1 MTVTIKLVNTPT
13 LSHNYHFL
21 VVLTFRIYSLNFQV
35 YNTVLLIT
43 ATMLHV
49 RSPGFIHC
57 ESGNMHL
64 CTQHLPI
71 SLTPW
76 PLQPPIYFVS
86 L

>member
-1 MTVTIKLVNTPT
+1 MTVTIKLVNTPI

-21 VVLTFRIYSLNFQV
+21 VVLTFRIYSLNFQIS
-35 YNTVLLIT
+35 NTVLLIT
-43 ATMLHV
+43 ATMLHI

-71 SLTPW
+71 SLTPQA
-76 PLQPPIYFVS
+76 PQPPIYFVF